1 VTASEATKSTT
12 TPDPVSAITVRLVGI
27 AAVSVVVSESLC
39 LILYAVL
46 GLPIDLSTSI
56 GWVMILAPS
65 VTPAIVAPV
74 VSIPMARQRNRL
86 LRSLAE
92 TDEARRRLEHEV
104 TERRAIQ
111 ERLEFHV
118 RHDPLTQVLNRRGF
132 FEHVRD
138 STAGP
143 RGLLVVDVD
152 EFKLVNDR
160 CGHSGGDRLLC
171 TIAERLH
178 HAAGPQAMVAR
189 LGGDEFVA
197 LLPTA
202 DEALADA
209 VRVSLATLTV
219 EALDGTT
226 MFVSASVGS
235 ATVRSADA
243 IDDALAEADE
253 KMYAVKRRRYRGSTS
268 RS

>member
-1 VTASEATKSTT
+1 
-12 TPDPVSAITVRLVGI
+12 VSAITVRLVGI

-92 TDEARRRLEHEV
+92 TDDARKRLEHEI

-132 FEHVRD
+132 FERVRD
-138 STAGP
+138 SSGP

-171 TIAERLH
+171 AIAERLCD
-178 HAAGPQAMVAR
+178 AAGPHAMVAR

-197 LLPTA
+197 LLPTT
-202 DEALADA
+202 DEALAEA
-209 VRVSLATLTV
+209 VRASLATLTV

-226 MFVSASVGS
+226 LFVSASVGS